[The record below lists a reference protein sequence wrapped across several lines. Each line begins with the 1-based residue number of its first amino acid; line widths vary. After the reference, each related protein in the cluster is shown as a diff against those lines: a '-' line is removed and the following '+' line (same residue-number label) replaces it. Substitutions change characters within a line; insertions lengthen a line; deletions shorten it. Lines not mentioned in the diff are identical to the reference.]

1 MTEDD
6 QMHWDYIVKCNS
18 DVPAIQAADADM
30 KAFRAK
36 LDREKLADALQDEV
50 YRLSLSSSW
59 MNPKVASA
67 HIAGAIIA
75 CLKEGASIPSADR
88 ALDGVQFRKR
98 KG

>member
-36 LDREKLADALQDEV
+36 LDREKLVDVIGRNISDEPDETDLL
-50 YRLSLSSSW
+50 YC
-59 MNPKVASA
+59 AE
-67 HIAGAIIA
+67 AIISYF
-75 CLKEGASIPSADR
+75 KEY
-88 ALDGVQFRKR
+88 K
-98 KG
+98 